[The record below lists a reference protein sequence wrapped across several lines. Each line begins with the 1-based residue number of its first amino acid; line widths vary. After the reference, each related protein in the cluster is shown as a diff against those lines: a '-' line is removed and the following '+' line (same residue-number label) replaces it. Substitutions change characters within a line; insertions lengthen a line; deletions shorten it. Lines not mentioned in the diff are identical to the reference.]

1 MSLQRIYQHKLLAT
15 LGAIVVIVLLAISGL
30 IIFSEPLLRT
40 LIESKGGGKI
50 GRELAIDGE
59 LSIDWHW
66 TYTQIHAEKIR
77 LANAPDYSE
86 PNMLTI
92 DTLDLSFK
100 PLKLLVGKL
109 EFGDIIVNKPHL
121 ILEKKSA
128 DDVNWHFPALSAAN
142 ATTEAVVP
150 DNRHNFPLINKLELK
165 DGNIIYRDAVKGL
178 HLDLE
183 LNSVSG
189 RGGVERGAANFA
201 SGFKVSGTG
210 ELQEQTFKLEAEG
223 GSLEALRDTTQNFP
237 LKLKLVMGATEI
249 NVQGTFKD
257 PIKLAGVN
265 AALTVMGNNM
275 ADIFYLTAIPLPPTP
290 PYRLEGRLTKTDG
303 VWGYKD
309 FEGKVGGSDLSGS
322 LTYDIS
328 GERGFLKANLVSNV
342 MDSEDLGGLIGLPPS
357 GEHAAPEQK
366 QAAAEKKA
374 SPKLIPDVPLNV
386 ERLRATDMDVTLKAE
401 KISAPNLPFKGLDA
415 HFNLRNGVLKLEP
428 LMVVLADGTVD
439 GSMEINA
446 QQDVPAMK
454 MNLNVRKLS
463 LAQFLKN
470 TRFAKTTTGFFGG
483 KVTLM
488 GIGSSLADVLASSD
502 GDFTLIMSG
511 GKISLLLIE
520 ASDIDIGQALPL
532 FFGEDKS
539 TQIRCGVLDFGVE
552 DGILKSKTVVLD
564 TQDSLLVGNMVI
576 DMKREVINAKLD
588 AKPKDTSLLSGQIP
602 IVVTGDLKT
611 PSIGLDTKKTG
622 TQGAAAIALGALL
635 SPFAALLAFVE
646 TSDVQNADC
655 RALIANAQDE

>member
-1 MSLQRIYQHKLLAT
+1 MSLQRIYQHKILAT
-15 LGAIVVIVLLAISGL
+15 FGAIVVVLLLTISGL
-30 IIFSEPLLRT
+30 IIFSEPLLRA
-40 LIESKGGGKI
+40 LVESKGGGKI

-66 TYTQIHAEKIR
+66 TYTYIHAEKIR
-77 LANAPDYSE
+77 LANAPDYPE

-92 DTLDLSFK
+92 DALDMSFK

-109 EFGDIIVNKPHL
+109 ELGDITLNKPQL

-128 DDVNWHFPALSAAN
+128 DKVNWNFPAFSTAN

-150 DNRHNFPLINKLELK
+150 DNRHSFPLIDKLELK
-165 DGNIIYRDAVKGL
+165 DGKLIYRDAVKGL
-178 HLDLE
+178 NLDLQ

-189 RGGVERGAANFA
+189 QSSVDHRTGNSDRGFE
-201 SGFKVSGTG
+201 VSGTG
-210 ELQEQTFKLEAEG
+210 ELQEQTFELEAKG
-223 GSLEALRDTTQNFP
+223 GSLKALRDTTQEFP
-237 LKLKLVMGATEI
+237 LNIKLVMGATE
-249 NVQGTFKD
+249 VTVEGTFKD
-257 PIKLAGVN
+257 PIKLTGVN
-265 AALTVMGNNM
+265 AALKVTGDNM

-290 PYRLEGRLTKTDG
+290 PYMLEGQLVKTDS
-303 VWGYKD
+303 VWDYKD
-309 FEGKVGGSDLSGS
+309 FKGKVGSSDLSGS
-322 LTYDIS
+322 LSYDIS
-328 GERGFLKANLVSNV
+328 GERGFLKANLVSTV
-342 MDSEDLGGLIGLPPS
+342 MDSEDLGGFIGLPPS
-357 GEHAAPEQK
+357 GENAAPEQK

-374 SPKLIPDVPLNV
+374 SPKLIPDVPLKI

-401 KISAPNLPFKGLDA
+401 KISAPNLPFKGLDV
-415 HFNLRNGVLKLEP
+415 HFYLKNGVLKLDP

-439 GSMEINA
+439 GSIEIDA
-446 QQDVPAMK
+446 QQDVPPMK

-463 LAQFLKN
+463 LARFFEN

-483 KVTLM
+483 KVALT
-488 GIGSSLADVLASSD
+488 GVGSSLADVLASSD
-502 GDFTLIMSG
+502 GDFTLIISG

-532 FFGEDKS
+532 FLGEDKS
-539 TQIRCGVLDFGVE
+539 TPIRCGVLDFGVK

-602 IVVTGDLKT
+602 IVVTGELKT
-611 PSIGLDTKKTG
+611 PSVGLDAKKTEAK
-622 TQGAAAIALGALL
+622 GAAAIALGTLL

-646 TSDVQNADC
+646 TSDVKNADC
-655 RALIANAQDE
+655 RALIAHAQD